1 MKIKLAAFAEWLDD
15 RCRFGDLR
23 WQRFDGNVLSF
34 MGVRRENI
42 EAFLWPSLI
51 AAAMWTGM
59 PTLKPIQAWGAGI
72 GFVFFFLLVWAN
84 RKSRTSSQDLAI
96 QVALVCA
103 LAIGIWSFG
112 PDKAGTDFLVY
123 RNLLI
128 PIVLIV
134 GIALLISVWIA
145 KEICYPLHIQYGYKP
160 YLEAAE
166 LFLVRGSRLPR
177 SKSLLSLC
185 IFIPFSILL
194 QPMQL
199 AWPVAIAVL
208 AAPPA
213 YVKFT
218 AWVTAGIMA
227 LVLVLTALDDRLDSS
242 IRLLMRRFFR
252 NAALG
257 VTLITLALAAA
268 RLLNI
273 TYVTTV
279 FDTAS
284 GPEILLYFLFA
295 YAIAWWYDYWTERV
309 IGQQLFLLI
318 DPDARGACSTP
329 YPYAGPKVTEVPKS
343 DRRIELLGL
352 GRFLAFWPNPD
363 APSNPIFQAWTYEDF
378 FTQLS
383 AFGAPGG
390 KAIPLP
396 LQIMQRASGYVGAIG
411 IITAGLLA
419 GGGWLLHQQSK
430 NEELIAV
437 SHKSTGLDLNTLLAA
452 QVNDLEHP
460 AILVA
465 ASGGGTRA
473 AVFTAA
479 VLEGLSQSTDGHIV
493 LGSGVSGGAAALSYF
508 AINRPMLTTPDHGA
522 WDGYFGVMEMP
533 YIQDVIE
540 RSTESRM
547 VVHGRLGILLAESFE
562 RRWGSPKGGRDTFE
576 GLNDFGLICSS
587 TLAGRFDW
595 KSVKLKQNCGST
607 LADASQRCLNQTKSD
622 VAGGRLMMTNLSLER
637 AFKVHDLPF
646 VQDHLPILVDDK
658 TTRVERAAALSAN
671 FPPVFSN
678 AAIDID
684 NEQRYWV
691 TDGGAADNRGLEPVL
706 YAARDA
712 VQHLPNGATRLPT
725 LKVVIIDASGT
736 STGFEQNR
744 GLGSALGAGAH
755 FADQLNNEVA
765 SRLIDIYETA
775 NQKEDLQFY
784 YVPMPNML
792 RTSGSFGTHWMLQKF
807 IKVDNGSKTQ
817 TFKGTDVVDAL
828 RAAYAGRAAAGESAQ
843 LASWIRKSPEFTTWC
858 TDLSQRMTGQPRIL
872 PDCPVPMSQIR

>member
-1 MKIKLAAFAEWLDD
+1 MKVNLNTWAEWIDD
-15 RCRFGDLR
+15 RCRRSDLK
-23 WQRFDGNVLSF
+23 WQRFDDNVLSF
-34 MGVRRENI
+34 AGVKRENI

-59 PTLKPIQAWGAGI
+59 PTLKPIQAWGIGI
-72 GFVFFFLLVWAN
+72 GFMFFFLLVWAN
-84 RKSRTSSQDLAI
+84 RKSRTPSEDLVT
-96 QVALVCA
+96 QVVMVSALG
-103 LAIGIWSFG
+103 IGIWSFG
-112 PDKAGTDFLVY
+112 GDQAGTDSLVY

-128 PIVLIV
+128 PVVLIV
-134 GIALLISVWIA
+134 GIALLIAVGMA
-145 KEICYPLHIQYGYKP
+145 KELCRPLHIQPGYGP
-160 YLEAAE
+160 YLAATE
-166 LFLVRGSRLPR
+166 LFQVRGSRLPR

-194 QPMQL
+194 RPMQL

-208 AAPPA
+208 ASPPA
-213 YVKFT
+213 YVNFV
-218 AWVTAGIMA
+218 AFVTAGAMGLI
-227 LVLVLTALDDRLDSS
+227 LVLSAMDDRLDNS

-257 VTLITLALAAA
+257 VTLIILALAAA
-268 RLLNI
+268 RLLNV

-284 GPEILLYFLFA
+284 GVEILLYFLFA
-295 YAIAWWYDYWTERV
+295 YAIAWWYDYWIERV
-309 IGQQLFLLI
+309 IGQQLFFLI
-318 DPDARGACSTP
+318 DPNAGGGCSAP
-329 YPYAGPKVTEVPKS
+329 YPYGGPQVTTVPLIG
-343 DRRIELLGL
+343 RRIELVGL
-352 GRFLAFWPNPD
+352 GRFLAYCPNRSFPD
-363 APSNPIFQAWTYEDF
+363 KPFFQAWAYEDF
-378 FTQLS
+378 FSQLS
-383 AFGAPGG
+383 VCGAPGG
-390 KAIPLP
+390 NALPLP
-396 LQIMQRASGYVGAIG
+396 LQIMQRVSGFIGAIG

-419 GGGWLLHQQSK
+419 GGGWMLHLQPK

-452 QVNDLEHP
+452 QVNDTEHP

-479 VLEGLSQSTDGHIV
+479 VLEGLSQSKGGHIV

-508 AINRPMLTTPDHGA
+508 AVNRPALTTMDRSA
-522 WDGYFGVMEMP
+522 WEAYFDIMKMP
-533 YIQDVIE
+533 YIRDVIE
-540 RSTESRM
+540 RSTEARM

-562 RRWGSPKGGRDTFE
+562 RRWGSKGSRDTFE
-576 GLNDFGLICSS
+576 GLSDFGLICNS

-595 KSVKLKQNCGST
+595 KPLKLKQKCGCT
-607 LADASQRCLNQTKSD
+607 LGDASERCLSQTKSD
-622 VAGGRLMMTNLSLER
+622 VAGGRLMMTNLNLER
-637 AFKVHDLPF
+637 AFNVRDLPF
-646 VQDHLPILVDDK
+646 VEDHLPILVDDK

-678 AAIDID
+678 AAIDVD
-684 NEQRYWV
+684 DEQRYWV

-712 VQHLPNGATRLPT
+712 VQHLPKGITRLPT
-725 LKVVIIDASGT
+725 LRIVIIDASGT

-765 SRLIDIYETA
+765 NQLRDIYKAA
-775 NQKEDLQFY
+775 NQETDLEFY

-792 RTSGSFGTHWMLQKF
+792 RTSGSFGTHWMLQKH
-807 IKVDNGSKTQ
+807 IKVDNGSEAK
-817 TFKGTDVVDAL
+817 TFKGIEVVDAL
-828 RAAYAGRAAAGESAQ
+828 RAAYAGRAAAGKSAQ
-843 LASWIRKSPEFTTWC
+843 LASWIKDSPEFKTAWC
-858 TDLSQRMTGQPRIL
+858 GDWSEGMAGEASSL
-872 PDCPVPMSQIR
+872 PSLCVK

>member
-1 MKIKLAAFAEWLDD
+1 MKIDLNAWAEWLDD
-15 RCRFGDLR
+15 RCRRGDLK
-23 WQRFDGNVLSF
+23 WQRFDGNVLRAL
-34 MGVRRENI
+34 GVKRENI

-51 AAAMWTGM
+51 AAALWTGM
-59 PTLKPIQAWGAGI
+59 PTFKPIQAWGVGI

-84 RKSRTSSQDLAI
+84 RKSRTSTEDLAI
-96 QVALVCA
+96 QVVFVSA

-112 PDKAGTDFLVY
+112 PDQAGTGSLVY

-128 PIVLIV
+128 PVVLIV
-134 GIALLISVWIA
+134 GIALLIAVGMA
-145 KEICYPLHIQYGYKP
+145 KELCRPLRIRPGYGP
-160 YLEAAE
+160 YLAATE
-166 LFLVRGSRLPR
+166 LFQVRGSRLPR
-177 SKSLLSLC
+177 SKSLVSLC

-208 AAPPA
+208 SSPPA
-213 YVKFT
+213 YVNMV
-218 AWVTAGIMA
+218 ALVTAGVMGLI
-227 LVLVLTALDDRLDSS
+227 LVLTAMDDRLDNS

-257 VTLITLALAAA
+257 VTLVTLALAAA
-268 RLLNI
+268 RLLNF

-284 GPEILLYFLFA
+284 GAEILLYSLFA
-295 YAIAWWYDYWTERV
+295 YAIAWWYDYWIERV

-318 DPDARGACSTP
+318 DPHAGGECSAP
-329 YPYAGPKVTEVPKS
+329 YSYSGPQVTSVPLMN
-343 DRRIELLGL
+343 RRIELLGL
-352 GRFLAFWPNPD
+352 GRFLAYCRNHSLPTKPF
-363 APSNPIFQAWTYEDF
+363 FQAWTYEDF
-378 FTQLS
+378 FNQLS
-383 AFGAPGG
+383 VCGAPGG

-396 LQIMQRASGYVGAIG
+396 LQIMQRVSGYVGAIG
-411 IITAGLLA
+411 IITAGLMA
-419 GGGWLLHQQSK
+419 GGGLFLHLQPK

-452 QVNDLEHP
+452 QVNDPEHP

-479 VLEGLSQSTDGHIV
+479 ILEGLSQSKDGHIL

-508 AINRPMLTTPDHGA
+508 AVNRPALTAPDRGA
-522 WDGYFGVMEMP
+522 WDAYFKIMEMP

-562 RRWGSPKGGRDTFE
+562 RRWGSKGSRDTFE
-576 GLNDFGLICSS
+576 GLNDFGLICNS
-587 TLAGRFDW
+587 TLAGRFDM
-595 KSVKLKQNCGST
+595 KSLPPKQKCGCT
-607 LADASQRCLNQTKSD
+607 LGEASARCLNQTESD
-622 VAGGRLMMTNLSLER
+622 VAGGRLMMTNLDLER
-637 AFKVHDLPF
+637 AFDVPDLPF
-646 VQDHLPILVDDK
+646 VQEHLPILVDDK

-678 AAIDID
+678 AAIDVD

-712 VQHLPNGATRLPT
+712 VQHLPKGITRLPT
-725 LKVVIIDASGT
+725 LKVVIIDASGI
-736 STGFEQNR
+736 SNGFEQNR

-765 SRLIDIYETA
+765 NRLRDIYKAA
-775 NQKEDLQFY
+775 NQERDLQFY

-807 IKVDNGSKTQ
+807 IKVDNGSEAK
-817 TFKGTDVVDAL
+817 TFKGAAVANAL
-828 RAAYAGRAAAGESAQ
+828 RAAYAGKPAGDSAQ
-843 LASWIRKSPEFTTWC
+843 LVSWIKDSPEFKTWC
-858 TDLSQRMTGQPRIL
+858 KNWNQGMAGDSAEL
-872 PDCPVPMSQIR
+872 PNSCVK